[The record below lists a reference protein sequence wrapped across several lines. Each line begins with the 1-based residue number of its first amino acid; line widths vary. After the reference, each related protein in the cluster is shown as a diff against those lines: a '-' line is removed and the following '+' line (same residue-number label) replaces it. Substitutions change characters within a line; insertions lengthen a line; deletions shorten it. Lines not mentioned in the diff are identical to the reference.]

1 MKLKDLLK
9 EGKPKKGDY
18 VKSWS
23 GEIGLINKS
32 SGRTSYVKYPST
44 KGNKF
49 DTAFDVTDSGEKHN
63 GKTLWI
69 EE

>member
-1 MKLKDLLK
+1 MKLKDILN

-23 GEIGLINKS
+23 GELGLINKS
-32 SGRTSYVKYPST
+32 SGRVNYVKYPST
-44 KGNKF
+44 AKNKF
-49 DTAFDVTDSGEKHN
+49 DIASDLKDSGEKHN

-69 EE
+69 ED